1 MTDENVVG
9 ALVECFF
16 LRPDAWV
23 SKCWPSFEILHT
35 NSSSSKN
42 IPTASDLFPF
52 GSMRAWVRMP
62 RSPATLRRIM
72 AAVRTY
78 RLLRAHRISPMAG
91 QPHSSP
97 GAIHQVAGRNPVTQ
111 QSGCG
116 LVAGPDLFRRQ
127 HFRELRK
134 PEGTHALQ
142 QLYQLM
148 SRNKPVTLLFAS
160 TNLEHNNAV
169 ASGASHSST
178 HGLPEHS
185 RARAGQNR

>member
-1 MTDENVVG
+1 MGQQMLAE
-9 ALVECFF
+9 
-16 LRPDAWV
+16 LRDPAHQFIFIEEHPDSIGFVSFWV
-23 SKCWPSFEILHT
+23 
-35 NSSSSKN
+35 
-42 IPTASDLFPF
+42 
-52 GSMRAWVRMP
+52 MRAWVRMP